1 MVYWEKEI
9 RSLMGKAIH
18 RYGLVQEG
26 DRILVGVSGGKD
38 SLTLLHLL
46 HERSQR
52 VPIHYEL
59 MPVYIDLGFDH
70 STAPSPALE
79 SRFKDALMVN
89 PEPLGLSGSTEL
101 AEVSGRRQAPAFR
114 LESRRVDSGRV
125 AILKNFFEMKGL
137 PYHIEFTDIGIR
149 ANSSENRE
157 NPCFLCSWERRKRLF
172 HLAHRFKC
180 NKIALGHHKD
190 DIIETLLLNIF
201 YSAEISTMVPLQALF
216 KGKITLIRP
225 LALLEEKKI
234 ERFAREMGLPFGPGG
249 CPSAGKTKR
258 KVVKDLIEALS
269 KKDRRVKGNIFRAL
283 SNIKLDYTLTPKG
296 HSCENGN
303 V

>member
-1 MVYWEKEI
+1 
-9 RSLMGKAIH
+9 MGKAIH
-18 RYGLVQEG
+18 RYGLIQEG

-46 HERSQR
+46 HERSKR

-59 MPVYIDLGFDH
+59 MPVYIDLGFD
-70 STAPSPALE
+70 SD
-79 SRFKDALMVN
+79 R
-89 PEPLGLSGSTEL
+89 TE
-101 AEVSGRRQAPAFR
+101 
-114 LESRRVDSGRV
+114 
-125 AILKNFFEMKGL
+125 ILKTIFEKKGL
-137 PYHIEFTDIGIR
+137 PYHIEFTDIGRR

-234 ERFAREMGLPFGPGG
+234 ERFAREMGLPFGPSG
-249 CPSAGKTKR
+249 CPSSGKTKR
-258 KVVKDLIEALS
+258 KVVKDLIEALN
-269 KKDRRVKGNIFRAL
+269 KKNRRVKGNIFRAL
-283 SNIKLDYTLTPKG
+283 SNIKLDYMLTPMG
-296 HSCENGN
+296 HSRKNGN
-303 V
+303 PDLSL